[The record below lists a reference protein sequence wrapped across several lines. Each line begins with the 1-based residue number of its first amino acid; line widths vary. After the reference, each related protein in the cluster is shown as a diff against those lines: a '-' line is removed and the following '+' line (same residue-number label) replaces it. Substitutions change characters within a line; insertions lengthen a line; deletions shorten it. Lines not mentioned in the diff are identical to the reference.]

1 MLAAVQCERLNEM
14 KNAPKPDHVS
24 LQSLISRLREGRF
37 VIPDF
42 QREFEWEPKDILELM
57 RSLFLDYYIGSLLL
71 WRGRNDTFESLACEP
86 LKGFAGDNGGSP
98 EHIVLDGQ
106 QRLSAMYYAFM
117 APEIAAPNRK
127 ARHLYF
133 IRIDKWVDD
142 EPDEAFI
149 YDWTRWSTNLL
160 ADREA
165 QFAQHMFP
173 LATVGDSGLFAI
185 PEWFQDYERFWTTR
199 RAEAISTGND
209 SEHVGAERSIDQG
222 REFFAHLQ
230 EMLNDYRMAYIEL
243 DQDLEIDKVCDTF
256 TRINSRGVRLDI
268 FDLMNAL
275 LRPKEIRLKDMWR
288 EVAPDLEFISSSRS
302 DVYVL
307 QVMSILAQNYCSPKY
322 LYHLLPGEKRR
333 IRRPDGSSTDEVLV
347 SNADDFERRWL
358 EAVTIIK
365 GGIAR
370 LSHPQDFGAISPA
383 LLPYTSIVP
392 AFCAA
397 LHIANSAPE
406 AERLTAAQKVRDWYW
421 ASVFTNRYSGSV
433 ESTTARDVLALR
445 QWIEDDDAEP
455 DPIAE
460 FSDRLR
466 SLDFRTETRPGS
478 AIYKGVLNL
487 LIINGARDWVSN
499 APPQPDDVDSHHI
512 VPKSWGRANGLGSQI
527 DSVLNRAP
535 LSAATNRDYIS
546 SRHPNEYLPEWIERA
561 GKAAVRETLRTHLI
575 SDAAFDVLCRKPF
588 GKDDFD
594 EFLSERQRSILG
606 AINTLLVKGQLDLSP
621 DLRELDARIDRV
633 ELATRE
639 LIGVKLNDNPSQVP
653 QHIQPKLQ
661 ERIDQQ
667 LRKQP
672 GLDRED
678 FNSLRRRLEYADLR
692 ELEDIIASKAVWD
705 LFEAVFNTKQQ
716 VQHRF
721 GQLGDLRNAIRHN
734 RTASEVVRKD
744 GEAALLWFEQALGVQ
759 GG

>member
-1 MLAAVQCERLNEM
+1 M

-71 WRGRNDTFESLACEP
+71 WRGRSDTFASLACEP

-117 APEIAAPNRK
+117 APPIPAPNRK
-127 ARHLYF
+127 ARYLYF

-142 EPDEAFI
+142 EPDEAFV
-149 YDWTRWSTNLL
+149 YDWTRWGTNLL

-165 QFAQHMFP
+165 QFASKMLP
-173 LATVGDSGLFAI
+173 LAIIGDGRRRTI
-185 PEWFQDYERFWTTR
+185 GDWFHDYETFWAKKRDDAVSAGRSTECQQ
-199 RAEAISTGND
+199 AELSLEQSRKFEG
-209 SEHVGAERSIDQG
+209 
-222 REFFAHLQ
+222 HLD
-230 EMLNDYRMAYIEL
+230 EMLSDYQIAYIEL

-256 TRINSRGVRLDI
+256 TRINSRGIRLDI

-288 EVAPDLEFISSSRS
+288 EIAPDLEFISSSRS

-333 IRRPDGSSTDEVLV
+333 IRRPDGSSADEVLV
-347 SNADDFERRWL
+347 SDADDFKRRWS

-365 GGIAR
+365 AGIAR

-406 AERLTAAQKVRDWYW
+406 AERLTAARKVRDWYW

-433 ESTTARDVLALR
+433 ESTAARDVLALR

-455 DPIAE
+455 DSIAE
-460 FSDRLR
+460 FSERLKG
-466 SLDFRTETRPGS
+466 LDFRTETRPGS

-487 LIINGARDWVSN
+487 LVINGARDWVSN

-535 LSAATNRDYIS
+535 LSTETNRDIIGS
-546 SRHPNEYLPEWIERA
+546 SHPNEYLPIWIERA
-561 GKAAVRETLRTHLI
+561 GEAAVRETLRTHLI
-575 SDAAFDVLCRKPF
+575 SDAAFDILRREPF

-594 EFLSERQRSILG
+594 EFLSERQRSILQ
-606 AINTLLVKGQLDLSP
+606 AIDALLVKGQLDLSP
-621 DLRELDARIDRV
+621 DLRELDARIERV

-639 LIGVKLNDNPSQVP
+639 IISTKLNDDPDQVP
-653 QHIQPKLQ
+653 QHIQQKVQ

-672 GLDRED
+672 GLDPSG
-678 FNSLRRRLEYADLR
+678 FNSLQRRLEYADLR
-692 ELEDIIASKAVWD
+692 ELEDLIVSKAAWD
-705 LFEAVFNTKQQ
+705 LFAPVFNNKPQ

-734 RTASEVVRKD
+734 RTVSEVVRKD
-744 GEAALLWFEQALGVQ
+744 GEAALLWFELALGIQ
-759 GG
+759 SG

>member
-1 MLAAVQCERLNEM
+1 M
-14 KNAPKPDHVS
+14 KNAPKPDHLS

-71 WRGRNDTFESLACEP
+71 WKGHGETFTALACTP
-86 LKGFAGDNGGSP
+86 LEGFQGENGGDK

-117 APEIAAPNRK
+117 APPNAAPNRK
-127 ARHLYF
+127 VRYLYF

-142 EPDEAFI
+142 EPDEAFV
-149 YDWTRWSTNLL
+149 YDWTRRGTNLL

-173 LATVGDSGLFAI
+173 LATVGDSGPFAI
-185 PEWFQDYERFWTTR
+185 PEWFQGYEQFWTTR
-199 RAEAISTGND
+199 RADAISTDND
-209 SEHVGAERSIDQG
+209 GELVKAERSIEQG
-222 REFFAHLQ
+222 REFYAHLQ
-230 EMLNDYRMAYIEL
+230 EMLSDYQIAYIEL
-243 DQDLEIDKVCDTF
+243 DQYLEIDKICDTF
-256 TRINSRGVRLDI
+256 TRINSRGIRLDI

-275 LRPKEIRLKDMWR
+275 LRPKEVRLKDMWR
-288 EVAPDLEFISSSRS
+288 EIAPDLEFISSSRS

-333 IRRPDGSSTDEVLV
+333 IRKPDGSSADEVLV
-347 SNADDFERRWL
+347 SDADDFKRRWS
-358 EAVTIIK
+358 EAVEIVKT
-365 GGIAR
+365 GIAR

-406 AERLTAAQKVRDWYW
+406 AERLTAVRKVRDWYW

-433 ESTTARDVLALR
+433 ESTAARDVLALR

-460 FSDRLR
+460 FSERLKG
-466 SLDFRTETRPGS
+466 LDFRTETRPGS

-487 LIINGARDWVSN
+487 LVINGARDWVSN

-535 LSAATNRDYIS
+535 LSTETNRDIIG
-546 SRHPNEYLPEWIERA
+546 SRHPNEYLPIWIERA
-561 GKAAVRETLRTHLI
+561 GEAAVRETLRTHLI
-575 SDAAFDVLCRKPF
+575 SDAAFDILRRKSF
-588 GKDDFD
+588 GKDDYD
-594 EFLSERQRSILG
+594 EFLSERQRLILQ
-606 AINTLLVKGQLDLSP
+606 AISTLLIKGQLDLSP
-621 DLRELDARIDRV
+621 DLRDLDARVERV
-633 ELATRE
+633 ELTARE
-639 LIGVKLNDNPSQVP
+639 LISAKLNDDPDQVP
-653 QHIQPKLQ
+653 QHIQQKVQ

-672 GLDRED
+672 GLDQSV

-692 ELEDIIASKAVWD
+692 ELEDLIVSKAVWD
-705 LFEAVFNTKQQ
+705 LFAPVFNNKQQ
-716 VQHRF
+716 VQQRF

-734 RTASEVVRKD
+734 RTVSEVVRKD
-744 GEAALLWFEQALGVQ
+744 GEAALLWFELALGVT

>member
-1 MLAAVQCERLNEM
+1 M
-14 KNAPKPDHVS
+14 KNAPKPDHLS

-57 RSLFLDYYIGSLLL
+57 RSLFLDYYVGSLLL
-71 WRGRNDTFESLACEP
+71 WKGRNDTFSALACEP
-86 LKGFAGDNGGSP
+86 LAGFLGDNGGSP

-117 APEIAAPNRK
+117 APPIAAPKKK
-127 ARHLYF
+127 ARFLYF

-142 EPDEAFI
+142 EPDEAFV
-149 YDWTRWSTNLL
+149 YDWTRWGTNLL

-165 QFAQHMFP
+165 QFAQHLFP
-173 LATVGDSGLFAI
+173 LATVGDSELFAI
-185 PEWFQDYERFWTTR
+185 PEWFQGYERFWATR
-199 RAEAISTGND
+199 RDDAISTGND
-209 SEHVGAERSIDQG
+209 DERVEAERSTVQG
-222 REFFAHLQ
+222 REFLAHLQ
-230 EMLNDYRMAYIEL
+230 EMLSDYQIAYIEL

-256 TRINSRGVRLDI
+256 TRINSRGIRLDI

-288 EVAPDLEFISSSRS
+288 EIAPDLEFISSSRS

-333 IRRPDGSSTDEVLV
+333 IRKSDGSSADEVLV
-347 SNADDFERRWL
+347 SDADDFKHRWS
-358 EAVTIIK
+358 EAVEIIK
-365 GGIAR
+365 AGIAR

-406 AERLTAAQKVRDWYW
+406 TERLAAARKVRDWYW

-433 ESTTARDVLALR
+433 ESTAARDVLALR

-460 FSDRLR
+460 FPERLR
-466 SLDFRTETRPGS
+466 GLDFRTETRPGS

-487 LIINGARDWVSN
+487 LVINGARDWFSDV
-499 APPQPDDVDSHHI
+499 PQQPDDVDSHHI

-535 LSAATNRDYIS
+535 LSAATNRNIIG
-546 SRHPNEYLPEWIERA
+546 SRHPNEYLPIWIEWA
-561 GKAAVRETLRTHLI
+561 GEAAVRETLRSHLI
-575 SDAAFDVLCRKPF
+575 SDAAFNILRRKSF
-588 GKDDFD
+588 GKDDFN
-594 EFLSERQRSILG
+594 EFLSERQRSIFS
-606 AINTLLVKGQLDLSP
+606 AIDALLIKGQLDLSP
-621 DLRELDARIDRV
+621 DLRDLDARIERV

-639 LIGVKLNDNPSQVP
+639 LISAKLNDDPDQVP
-653 QHIQPKLQ
+653 QHIQQKVQ

-672 GLDRED
+672 GLDQSV

-692 ELEDIIASKAVWD
+692 ELEDLIVSKAVWD
-705 LFEAVFNTKQQ
+705 LFATVFNNKQQ

-734 RTASEVVRKD
+734 RTVGEVVRKD
-744 GEAALLWFEQALGVQ
+744 GEAALLWFELALGVTD
-759 GG
+759 G

>member
-1 MLAAVQCERLNEM
+1 M
-14 KNAPKPDHVS
+14 KNAPKPDHLS

-57 RSLFLDYYIGSLLL
+57 RSLFLDYYVGSLLL
-71 WRGRNDTFESLACEP
+71 WKGRNDTFSALACEP
-86 LKGFAGDNGGSP
+86 LAGFLGDNGGSP

-117 APEIAAPNRK
+117 APPVAAPKKK
-127 ARHLYF
+127 ARFLYF

-142 EPDEAFI
+142 EPDEAFV
-149 YDWTRWSTNLL
+149 YDWTRWGTNLL

-165 QFAQHMFP
+165 QFAQHLFP
-173 LATVGDSGLFAI
+173 LATVGDSELFAI
-185 PEWFQDYERFWTTR
+185 PEWFQGYERFWATR
-199 RAEAISTGND
+199 RDDAIPI
-209 SEHVGAERSIDQG
+209 VGDRASAERSIERG
-222 REFFAHLQ
+222 REFLAHLQ
-230 EMLNDYRMAYIEL
+230 EMLSDYQIAYIEL

-256 TRINSRGVRLDI
+256 TRINSRGIRLDI

-288 EVAPDLEFISSSRS
+288 EIAPDLEFISSSRS

-333 IRRPDGSSTDEVLV
+333 IRRPDGSSADEVLV
-347 SNADDFERRWL
+347 SDADDFKRRWS
-358 EAVTIIK
+358 EAVEIIK
-365 GGIAR
+365 AGIAR

-406 AERLTAAQKVRDWYW
+406 AERLTAARKVRDWYW

-433 ESTTARDVLALR
+433 ESTAARDVLALR

-460 FSDRLR
+460 FSERLKG
-466 SLDFRTETRPGS
+466 LDFRTETRPGS

-487 LIINGARDWVSN
+487 LVINGARDWVSN

-535 LSAATNRDYIS
+535 LSTETNREIIGS
-546 SRHPNEYLPEWIERA
+546 SHPNEYLPIWIERA
-561 GKAAVRETLRTHLI
+561 GEAAVRETLRTHLI
-575 SDAAFDVLCRKPF
+575 SDTAFDILCREPF

-594 EFLSERQRSILG
+594 EFLSERQRSIVQ
-606 AINTLLVKGQLDLSP
+606 AIDALLIKGQLDLSP
-621 DLRELDARIDRV
+621 NLRELDARIERV

-639 LIGVKLNDNPSQVP
+639 LISAKLNDDPDQVP
-653 QHIQPKLQ
+653 QHVQQRVQ

-672 GLDRED
+672 GLDQSG
-678 FNSLRRRLEYADLR
+678 FNSLRRWLEYADLR
-692 ELEDIIASKAVWD
+692 ELEDLIISKAVWD
-705 LFEAVFNTKQQ
+705 LFATVFNNKPQ
-716 VQHRF
+716 VQYRF

-734 RTASEVVRKD
+734 RTVSEVVRKD
-744 GEAALLWFEQALGVQ
+744 GEAALLWFELALGIQ
-759 GG
+759 SG

>member
-1 MLAAVQCERLNEM
+1 M
-14 KNAPKPDHVS
+14 KNAPKPDHLS

-71 WRGRNDTFESLACEP
+71 WRGHHDTFASLACEP
-86 LKGFAGDNGGSP
+86 LEVFAGDDGGNP

-117 APEIAAPNRK
+117 APDTKAPNRK

-133 IRIDKWVDD
+133 IRIDKFIDD

-149 YDWTRWSTNLL
+149 YDWTRWGVNLL
-160 ADREA
+160 ANREA
-165 QFAQHMFP
+165 QFAQRIFP
-173 LATVGDSGLFAI
+173 LAAISDSWAL
-185 PEWFQDYERFWTTR
+185 PSWFSDYETFWEQQRDEARSSEQDGR
-199 RAEAISTGND
+199 REEAQQAI
-209 SEHVGAERSIDQG
+209 EQG
-222 REFFAHLQ
+222 KDFAAHLKELLEEYQ
-230 EMLNDYRMAYIEL
+230 IAYIEL
-243 DQDLEIDKVCDTF
+243 DQDLEIDKICDTF

-275 LRPKEIRLKDMWR
+275 LRPKDIRLKDMWR
-288 EVAPDLEFISSSRS
+288 RVAPDLEFISSSRS

-322 LYHLLPGEKRR
+322 LYYLLPGVKRR
-333 IRRPDGSSTDEVLV
+333 VRRQDRSITDEVLIA
-347 SNADDFERRWL
+347 NAADFERHWS
-358 EAVTIIK
+358 EAVEIIK
-365 GGIAR
+365 AGIAR

-406 AERLTAAQKVRDWYW
+406 AERLTAARKVRDWYW

-433 ESTTARDVLALR
+433 ESTAARDVLALR
-445 QWIEDDDAEP
+445 QWIEDDDQAP

-460 FSDRLR
+460 FSEHLK

-487 LIINGARDWVSN
+487 LVINGARDWFSDT
-499 APPQPDDVDSHHI
+499 PQQRNDVDSHHI
-512 VPKSWGRANGLGSQI
+512 VPKSWGRANGLDDQI

-535 LSAATNRDYIS
+535 LSAETNREIIRS
-546 SRHPNEYLPEWIERA
+546 KHPNEYLPTWIEWA
-561 GKAAVRETLRTHLI
+561 GEAAVRETLRTHLI
-575 SDAAFDVLCRKPF
+575 SDAAFDILRREPF
-588 GKDDFD
+588 GKGDFD
-594 EFLSERQRSILG
+594 EFLSERQRSIIQ
-606 AINTLLVKGQLDLSP
+606 AIDALLIKGQLDLSP
-621 DLRELDARIDRV
+621 DLRELDARVERV

-639 LIGVKLNDNPSQVP
+639 LISAKLNDDPDQVP
-653 QHIQPKLQ
+653 QHVQQKVQ

-672 GLDRED
+672 GLDPSS
-678 FNSLRRRLEYADLR
+678 FNSLRRWLEYADLR
-692 ELEDIIASKAVWD
+692 ELEDLIVSKAVWD
-705 LFEAVFNTKQQ
+705 LFAPVFNNKQQ

-734 RTASEVVRKD
+734 RTVSEVVRKD
-744 GEAALLWFEQALGVQ
+744 GEAALLWFELALGVT

>member
-1 MLAAVQCERLNEM
+1 M
-14 KNAPKPDHVS
+14 KNAPKPDHLS

-57 RSLFLDYYIGSLLL
+57 RSLFLDYYVGSLLL
-71 WRGRNDTFESLACEP
+71 WKGRNDTFSALACEP
-86 LKGFAGDNGGSP
+86 LAGFLGDNGGSP

-117 APEIAAPNRK
+117 APPIAAPKKK
-127 ARHLYF
+127 ARFLYF

-142 EPDEAFI
+142 EPDEAFV
-149 YDWTRWSTNLL
+149 YDWTRWGTNLL

-165 QFAQHMFP
+165 QFAQHLFP
-173 LATVGDSGLFAI
+173 LATVGDSELFAI
-185 PEWFQDYERFWTTR
+185 PEWFQGYERFWATR
-199 RAEAISTGND
+199 RDDAISTGND
-209 SEHVGAERSIDQG
+209 DERVEAERSTVQG
-222 REFFAHLQ
+222 REFLAHLQ
-230 EMLNDYRMAYIEL
+230 EMLSDYQIAYIEL

-256 TRINSRGVRLDI
+256 TRINSRGIRLDI

-288 EVAPDLEFISSSRS
+288 EIAPDLEFISSSRS

-333 IRRPDGSSTDEVLV
+333 IRKPDGSSADEVLV
-347 SNADDFERRWL
+347 SDADDFKHRWS
-358 EAVTIIK
+358 EAVEIIK
-365 GGIAR
+365 AGIAR

-406 AERLTAAQKVRDWYW
+406 TERLAAARKVRDWYW

-445 QWIEDDDAEP
+445 QWIEDDDQEP

-460 FSDRLR
+460 FSERLR

-487 LIINGARDWVSN
+487 LVINGARDWFSN
-499 APPQPDDVDSHHI
+499 TPQQPDDVDSHHI

-535 LSAATNRDYIS
+535 LSAETNREIIR
-546 SRHPNEYLPEWIERA
+546 SRHPNEYLPIWIGQA
-561 GKAAVRETLRTHLI
+561 GEAAVRETLRSHLI
-575 SDAAFDVLCRKPF
+575 SDAAFDILCREPF
-588 GKDDFD
+588 GKGDFD
-594 EFLSERQRSILG
+594 EFLSERQRSIIQ
-606 AINTLLVKGQLDLSP
+606 AIDALLIKGQLDLSP
-621 DLRELDARIDRV
+621 DLRELDARIERV

-639 LIGVKLNDNPSQVP
+639 LISAKLNDDPDQVP
-653 QHIQPKLQ
+653 QHIQQKVQ

-672 GLDRED
+672 GLDQSV

-692 ELEDIIASKAVWD
+692 ELEDLIVSKAVWV
-705 LFEAVFNTKQQ
+705 LFATVFNNKQQ

-734 RTASEVVRKD
+734 RTVGEVVRKD
-744 GEAALLWFEQALGVQ
+744 GEAALLWFELALGVTD
-759 GG
+759 G

>member
-1 MLAAVQCERLNEM
+1 M
-14 KNAPKPDHVS
+14 KNAPKPDHLS

-57 RSLFLDYYIGSLLL
+57 RSLFLDYYVGSLLL
-71 WRGRNDTFESLACEP
+71 WKGRNDTFSALACEP
-86 LKGFAGDNGGSP
+86 LAGFLGDNGGSP

-117 APEIAAPNRK
+117 APPVAAPKKK
-127 ARHLYF
+127 ARFLYF

-142 EPDEAFI
+142 EPDEAFV
-149 YDWTRWSTNLL
+149 YDWTRWGTNLL

-165 QFAQHMFP
+165 QFAQHLFP
-173 LATVGDSGLFAI
+173 LATVGDSELFAI
-185 PEWFQDYERFWTTR
+185 PEWFQGYERFWATR
-199 RAEAISTGND
+199 RDDAIPIVGD
-209 SEHVGAERSIDQG
+209 RAGAERSIERG
-222 REFFAHLQ
+222 REFLAHLQ
-230 EMLNDYRMAYIEL
+230 EMLSDYQIAYIEL

-256 TRINSRGVRLDI
+256 TRINSRGIRLDI

-288 EVAPDLEFISSSRS
+288 EIAPDLEFISSSRS

-333 IRRPDGSSTDEVLV
+333 IRRPDGSSADEVLV
-347 SNADDFERRWL
+347 SDADDFKRRWS
-358 EAVTIIK
+358 EAVEIIK
-365 GGIAR
+365 TGIAR

-406 AERLTAAQKVRDWYW
+406 AERLTAVRKVRDWYW

-433 ESTTARDVLALR
+433 ESTAARDVLALR

-460 FSDRLR
+460 FSERLKG
-466 SLDFRTETRPGS
+466 LDFRTETRPGS

-487 LIINGARDWVSN
+487 LVINGARDWFSDT
-499 APPQPDDVDSHHI
+499 PQQRNDVDSHHI
-512 VPKSWGRANGLGSQI
+512 VPKSWGRANGLDDQI

-535 LSAATNRDYIS
+535 LSAETNREIIRS
-546 SRHPNEYLPEWIERA
+546 SHPNEYLPEWIERA
-561 GKAAVRETLRTHLI
+561 GEAAVRETLRTHLI
-575 SDAAFDVLCRKPF
+575 SDTAFDILRREPF
-588 GKDDFD
+588 GKVDFD
-594 EFLSERQRSILG
+594 EFLSERQRSIIQ
-606 AINTLLVKGQLDLSP
+606 AIDALLIKGQLDLSP
-621 DLRELDARIDRV
+621 DLRELDARIERV

-639 LIGVKLNDNPSQVP
+639 LISAKLNDDPDQVVSQQV
-653 QHIQPKLQ
+653 QQKVQ

-672 GLDRED
+672 GLDPSG

-692 ELEDIIASKAVWD
+692 ELEDLIVGKAAWD
-705 LFEAVFNTKQQ
+705 LFATVFNTKQQ

-734 RTASEVVRKD
+734 RTVSEVVRKD
-744 GEAALLWFEQALGVQ
+744 GEAALLWFELALGVT